1 MEPDLRDEVVDFV
14 NKWVPKTPVTQ
25 GRLLQWIGV
34 AGSTFWH
41 WRRRYGRSNEHNG
54 RIVRDHWI
62 DGAERQA
69 ITDFARLHPTDG
81 YRRICYMMIDAD
93 VVAVS
98 PATVYRV
105 LKSEGLLKQWT
116 RRTRTRGN
124 GFEQPLRPHE
134 HWHIDISYINITG
147 TFYYLAALL
156 DGMSRAIVA
165 WVIGEHMT
173 ERDIELLVQK
183 AKESHPDAIPRI
195 ISDNGPQF
203 IARDFKELI
212 RLLGMTHV
220 RTSPYYPQS
229 NGKIERWNGSLKR
242 EAIRPHIPLSLEDAR
257 QIVQRYVHH
266 YNCQR
271 LHSAIGYVTPRDMLE
286 GRREQIHRDRDR
298 KLEAA
303 RQLRRR
309 LRLTPAPNTSTPT
322 TELEKRK
329 RALEESNPPG
339 ISRPGEQPLNGE
351 LEKPGSSSTTS
362 KQQVGAPHA

>member
-1 MEPDLRDEVVDFV
+1 MVDFV
-14 NKWVPKTPVTQ
+14 NKWQPKTPLTQ
-25 GRLLQWIGV
+25 GQLLQWIGV
-34 AGSTFWH
+34 PRNKFWH

-54 RIVRDHWI
+54 SLGRGHWI
-62 DGAERQA
+62 DPAEREA
-69 ITDFARLHPTDG
+69 IIEFARRHPTDG
-81 YRRICYMMIDAD
+81 YRRISYMMIDGD

-105 LKSEGLLKQWT
+105 LKPLGLLKQWT
-116 RRTRTRGN
+116 RKTRSRGK
-124 GFEQPLRPHE
+124 GFEQPLKPHE

-165 WVIGEHMT
+165 WTIGERMT
-173 ERDIELLVQK
+173 ERDLELLIQM
-183 AKESHPDAIPRI
+183 AKEKHPDTTPRI

-242 EAIRPHIPLSLEDAR
+242 EAIRPHVPLSLPDAQR
-257 QIVQRYVHH
+257 IVESYVRH
-266 YNCQR
+266 YNCER

-286 GRREQIHRDRDR
+286 GRREEIHLERDR
-298 KLEAA
+298 KLETA
-303 RQLRRR
+303 RELRRHR
-309 LRLTPAPNTSTPT
+309 KLTSADGTSTPT
-322 TELEKRK
+322 KGLEKQK
-329 RALEESNPPG
+329 RALEESNPSG
-339 ISRPGEQPLNGE
+339 ISSPGKQAHEE
-351 LEKPGSSSTTS
+351 LAPNTSSSAKTHHAL
-362 KQQVGAPHA
+362 GAENA